1 MSPRHTDPTRPPLV
15 SAAVR
20 RRAYPTALALIALA
34 VAYGLIDGEQ
44 TAAWTNLA
52 AALTGA
58 AAAALGTAY
67 RPDDGQDQ

>member
-1 MSPRHTDPTRPPLV
+1 MMPRHTDPTRPPLI
-15 SAAVR
+15 SPAVR
-20 RRAYPTALALIALA
+20 RRAYPVALALIALA